1 MKESFRSTRW
11 GKAVF
16 PEHGSFTLIELLVT
30 IAVIAILAAMLLPAL
45 QNAREHARS
54 ITCTNNLKQI
64 MMTMAMYVDDNGGRI
79 PSWGGNITTSMGKW
93 QSMLYAYMTRTT
105 PTDWGYVDGTQVRAP
120 FACPSS
126 NYTGLR
132 NSTGIGGVHYGAN
145 ACQVREDNSKDFCG
159 FFPEAQWKSV
169 SRRTL
174 SMIRKPS
181 LLAAVFDMN
190 YYAVGWTPPAIF
202 SRRGQLCGINEDFGP
217 EQDAAKGAVW
227 RHNGGINVAM
237 ADGHV
242 EYRKGQEIPVCS
254 YEDPFWSYYADRY

>member
-1 MKESFRSTRW
+1 M
-11 GKAVF
+11 
-16 PEHGSFTLIELLVT
+16 
-30 IAVIAILAAMLLPAL
+30 
-45 QNAREHARS
+45 
-54 ITCTNNLKQI
+54 
-64 MMTMAMYVDDNGGRI
+64 
-79 PSWGGNITTSMGKW
+79 
-93 QSMLYAYMTRTT
+93 
-105 PTDWGYVDGTQVRAP
+105 VRR
-120 FACPSS
+120 C
-126 NYTGLR
+126 GLR
-132 NSTGIGGVHYGAN
+132 LPVLRPTIPASETAPESAGFIMGRTPA
-145 ACQVREDNSKDFCG
+145 REDNSKDFCG

>member
-45 QNAREHARS
+45 QNARERARS

-169 SRRTL
+169 STL
-174 SMIRKPS
+174 PTTAKSVWMS
-181 LLAAVFDMN
+181 
-190 YYAVGWTPPAIF
+190 
-202 SRRGQLCGINEDFGP
+202 CG
-217 EQDAAKGAVW
+217 
-227 RHNGGINVAM
+227 
-237 ADGHV
+237 
-242 EYRKGQEIPVCS
+242 
-254 YEDPFWSYYADRY
+254 